1 LLIPMDKKRLR
12 YRLLLFWSL
21 LLIPLVGNQFTTEIQ
36 WDMYDYLAAALLL
49 GAGAWSIEGILQ
61 SRKSKHL
68 KKIGVVL
75 LILLLLILWAEMAV
89 GLFESTLAGH

>member
-1 LLIPMDKKRLR
+1 MDKKRLR

-21 LLIPLVGNQFTTEIQ
+21 LLIPLVGSQFTTEIQ

-61 SRKSKHL
+61 SQKSKHL
-68 KKIGVVL
+68 KKIGVV
-75 LILLLLILWAEMAV
+75 ILLLLFLILWAEMAV
-89 GLFESTLAGH
+89 GLFGSPLAGH